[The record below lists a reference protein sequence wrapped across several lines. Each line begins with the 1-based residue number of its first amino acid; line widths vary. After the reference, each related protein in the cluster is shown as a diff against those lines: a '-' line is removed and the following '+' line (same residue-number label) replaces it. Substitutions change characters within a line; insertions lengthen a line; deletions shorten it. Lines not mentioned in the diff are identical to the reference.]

1 MIYVDYYYDHNLGR
15 KMFESEKRYFEKI
28 TSTYFIEKNTKNF
41 QKTPKRIDLLI
52 LSLNSVFQNDI
63 FSGINLFF
71 NTKRLICNIKRKF
84 LLIKILKHTNQFQ
97 NIFQKIITGNP
108 FKINYFIFS
117 NVLSYHLSDNIA
129 YKVMDVMNMI
139 DYYDIFKRD
148 EKEFSGIFFF
158 FKSNS
163 EYKKE
168 IKNINFFLN
177 GFLWHSLFGP
187 KLKIFSH
194 YPYIP
199 FYLNCPFYLMEFFAF
214 KLLFF
219 YQITLE
225 HFGLKLYPV
234 LRSKSNKGPICY
246 SNKNLEVIFSRSF
259 DLVTLLLI
267 FQSIETLNLYG
278 RIIVYKRLMSHR
290 KLPPLNL
297 NCHPI
302 EISIVKKIKSC
313 FFF

>member
-158 FKSNS
+158 LNQIRNI
-163 EYKKE
+163 KK
-168 IKNINFFLN
+168 
-177 GFLWHSLFGP
+177 
-187 KLKIFSH
+187 KLKI
-194 YPYIP
+194 
-199 FYLNCPFYLMEFFAF
+199 
-214 KLLFF
+214 
-219 YQITLE
+219 
-225 HFGLKLYPV
+225 
-234 LRSKSNKGPICY
+234 
-246 SNKNLEVIFSRSF
+246 
-259 DLVTLLLI
+259 
-267 FQSIETLNLYG
+267 
-278 RIIVYKRLMSHR
+278 
-290 KLPPLNL
+290 
-297 NCHPI
+297 
-302 EISIVKKIKSC
+302 
-313 FFF
+313 